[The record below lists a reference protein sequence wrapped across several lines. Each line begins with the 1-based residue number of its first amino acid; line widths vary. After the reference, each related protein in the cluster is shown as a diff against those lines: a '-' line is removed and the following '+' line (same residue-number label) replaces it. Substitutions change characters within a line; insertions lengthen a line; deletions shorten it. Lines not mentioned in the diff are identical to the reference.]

1 MCGFVGFIDLLNKK
15 NNKIDIATFKAMNES
30 IAHRG
35 PDGEGYSFLGKGYAD
50 EPAIQ
55 NNTYIAQE
63 RNLAL
68 AHKRLSIIDRTEEAN
83 QPMHSADT
91 RISLLFNGEI
101 YNHLELRQELLN
113 KGYQFKT
120 SHSDTEVIIH
130 AYLEWGIEAVK
141 KFRGMYSIAL
151 WDKDLDTLHLVRDK
165 IGIKPMYYT
174 QSKDKLYFASE
185 IKAIIEDSSVKRAI
199 HYKGLYHYLSFLT
212 VPAPNTLFENI
223 YKLPAGHRIEIIQ
236 GKVSQPIQYW
246 DIFDDVKL
254 STQNEEEILKQTL
267 QKLEKSV
274 NYRSVADI
282 PVGVFLSGGIDSSLN
297 AKLFSKNSD
306 YQIKAFSVG
315 YQNDDKLKSYT
326 NEFKYA
332 QLASKDSNAQYF
344 QKELTQQDFI
354 DFLPVLVHHQDEPIG
369 DPVCMPVYYVSKLAK
384 DNNISVCQV
393 GEGSDELFWGYSS
406 WKYMLKLQE
415 LNDIKIIPN
424 FVKKIGL
431 KTLKYLGKEDKSYY
445 EWLKRGANNQ
455 NVFWSGAE
463 AFSETQKEKLL
474 SQSFREK
481 LPKDYSSWEII
492 QKHRKDFENKSP
504 EKSHLNWMSY
514 IDLKIRLPELLLM
527 RVDKMSMA
535 VSLEARVP
543 FLDDRFVSYAM
554 SIPSKLKTKN
564 GISKY
569 VLKKAIEGV
578 IPDKIIHRKKQGF
591 DAPVYDWMLDE
602 LGVIARQKIDEFNE
616 TTNVFNNQYIDKLF
630 EMKNNKQIWYILN
643 VALWWE
649 HFIKQ

>member
-165 IGIKPMYYT
+165 IGIKPMYYSE
-174 QSKDKLYFASE
+174 SKDKLYFASE

-212 VPAPNTLFENI
+212 VPAPDTLFENI

-267 QKLEKSV
+267 KKLEKSV

-315 YQNDDKLKSYT
+315 YQNDDELKSYT

-332 QLASKDSNAQYF
+332 QLAAKDSNAQYF

-431 KTLKYLGKEDKSYY
+431 KTLKYLGKEDKNYY

-569 VLKKAIEGV
+569 VLKKAIEGL

-616 TTNVFNNQYIDKLF
+616 TTNVFNNQYINKLF